1 MPDKEVIH
9 QGMRKKRWIGGWCF
23 LLLAAGCAGPKPV
36 VTTILQGHTQ
46 GGSYRV
52 VVKSDRD
59 RSDLQE
65 PVDSLLG
72 VIERSMS
79 LYDPRSLICR
89 LNRNETDSLDL
100 FITRC
105 IETAAEISRESD
117 GYYDITVKPLV
128 EAWGFLD
135 KNTSAKSPNIDSL
148 LQYVGYEKI
157 AIRDG
162 RLAKSSPG
170 VQIDLNSIAQG
181 ATADEVGRF
190 LEEKGI
196 GEYLIEVGGGE
207 IFCRGTNPNGTPW
220 RVGIDKPAEGNF
232 TPGANLQM
240 RLHISDQ
247 GLATSGNY
255 RKFKLLDDG
264 RKVVHTLN
272 PKTGYS
278 VESNLLSATVLAE
291 SAALA
296 DAYGT
301 LLMVLGLERSIDFL
315 ATKPGLLACLIHLD
329 ETGKYQTWISP
340 RLERKIIQ

>member
-1 MPDKEVIH
+1 MK
-9 QGMRKKRWIGGWCF
+9 GWTIGLCL
-23 LLLAAGCAGPKPV
+23 LLLATGCAGPKPTV
-36 VTTILQGHTQ
+36 VTILQGFTQ

-79 LYDPRSLICR
+79 LYDTNSLISR
-89 LNRNETDSLDL
+89 LNRNETDSLDS
-100 FITRC
+100 FIARC
-105 IETAAEISRESD
+105 IEIATGISRESD

-128 EAWGFLD
+128 EAWGFLG
-135 KNTSAKSPNIDSL
+135 KNNPEKSPNIDSL

-157 AIRDG
+157 AIRNG
-162 RLAKSSPG
+162 RLVKSSPG

-181 ATADEVGRF
+181 VTADEVGRL
-190 LEEKGI
+190 LEAEGI
-196 GEYLIEVGGGE
+196 KEYLVEVGGGE
-207 IFCRGTNPNGTPW
+207 IFCRGTNPDGTPW
-220 RVGIDKPAEGNF
+220 RVGIDKPFEGNLM
-232 TPGANLQM
+232 PGASLQM
-240 RLHISDQ
+240 RLHVSDQ
-247 GLATSGNY
+247 GLSTSGNY
-255 RKFKLLDDG
+255 RKFRLLDDG

-272 PKTGYS
+272 PKTGYG

-315 ATKPGLLACLIHLD
+315 ATKPGLLACLIYVD
-329 ETGKYQTWISP
+329 ETGNYRTWVSP
-340 RLERKIIQ
+340 RLARQIIPDN